1 MNAPRIRYAK
11 SGDINIA
18 YQSVGEGPLTV
29 VFAGGWISHV
39 EILWEDRS
47 FARFMRNLSSFARV
61 LLFDKRGT
69 GASDR
74 DVGYPTLD
82 DRMDDIRAVMDD
94 AGVERAAVLGA
105 SEGGN
110 MACMFAAAY
119 PERVSHLVLF
129 GVFAKREWSPD
140 YPWAPTRE
148 ARQAWIDLI
157 EREWGGA
164 PDISD
169 LAPSRLGDPNFA
181 EWFGRLS
188 RLSASPGAAVRLAKL
203 NTKIDVR
210 DVLPV
215 ISAPTLVMNRKGD
228 RDAKI
233 EEARYIAGRIPN
245 ARLVELE
252 GADHLPWTEGADD
265 ITGEIEEFITGTRAA
280 QSEVVLATI
289 LCTDIVGSTAMRT
302 AMGDAA
308 WQELLQRHD
317 SAVRAILRQRQGVE
331 INTTGDGF
339 IASFATPARAL
350 HAAWEVHKA
359 MAPLALAVRAGV
371 HTGECQRSGANISG
385 VAIDIAVRVAGFA
398 GAGEVVASRTVRDL
412 TIGAG
417 LDFTSRGEHA
427 LKGAPGAWELFAVS
441 PRSSVPAS

>member
-1 MNAPRIRYAK
+1 VKTPRIHYAK
-11 SGDINIA
+11 SGDISIA
-18 YQSVGEGPLTV
+18 YQSVGEGALTI

-39 EILWEDRS
+39 EVLWEDPS
-47 FARFMRNLSSFARV
+47 FGRFIGNLSSFARV

-94 AGVERAAVLGA
+94 VGVERAAVFGC

-110 MACMFAAAY
+110 MACMFAAAH

-148 ARQAWIDLI
+148 ERQAWIEMI
-157 EREWGGA
+157 EREWGGT
-164 PDISD
+164 PDMDD
-169 LAPSRLGDPNFA
+169 LAPSRAGDQAFA
-181 EWFGRLS
+181 EWFGRLC

-203 NTKIDVR
+203 NTHIDMR

-215 ISAPTLVMNRKGD
+215 IGVPTLVMNRKGD

-245 ARLVELE
+245 AKLVELE
-252 GADHLPWTEGADD
+252 GADHFPWTERVEDL
-265 ITGEIEEFITGTRAA
+265 TSEIQEFITGSRPAT
-280 QSEVVLATI
+280 SELVLATI
-289 LCTDIVGSTAMRT
+289 LCTDIVGSTAKR
-302 AMGDAA
+302 AGMGDAA
-308 WQELLQRHD
+308 WNELLQRHNT
-317 SAVRAILRQRQGVE
+317 AVRAVLRERQGIE

-339 IASFATPARAL
+339 IASFASPARAL
-350 HAAWEVHKA
+350 LAALDVHQA
-359 MAPLALAVRAGV
+359 MAPLGLPVRAGV
-371 HTGECQRSGANISG
+371 HTGECQRSGTNITG
-385 VAIDIAVRVAGFA
+385 VAIDIAVRVASIA
-398 GAGEVVASRTVRDL
+398 DAGEVTASRTVRDL
-412 TIGAG
+412 TIGAA
-417 LDFTSRGEHA
+417 LDFSSRGEHA
-427 LKGAPGAWELFAVS
+427 LKGAPGAWEVFAVS
-441 PRSSVPAS
+441 PRGA